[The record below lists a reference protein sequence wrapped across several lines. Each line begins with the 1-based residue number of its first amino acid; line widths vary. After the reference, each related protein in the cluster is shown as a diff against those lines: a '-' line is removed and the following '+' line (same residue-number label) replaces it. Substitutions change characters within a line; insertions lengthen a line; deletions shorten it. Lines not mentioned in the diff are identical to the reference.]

1 MNECKA
7 GDYLYCEGEEEI
19 VFLCSKDWKPDPSR
33 KFNRL
38 TVIQTETGDTFQ
50 YSDSDI
56 GNLRFRIFPE
66 SKKKELEKR
75 RTESLANKIEGD
87 EDILEKVKE
96 SLQTIYPNNWDLD
109 ISTLNSRAPYT
120 LVIKFPEITITNGRR
135 ESHVIKDLYVRWKF
149 GIGFRIKKSLEGIRG
164 TLSYLEYKSGYSHS
178 HLPSRNAQDWNAFCL
193 GSGGFADLNQEWCV
207 EDKKFIQEEFEL
219 LLYQLGAYVKWESLG
234 GGPYIRISGIS
245 VRGNSM
251 HVRDED
257 IKRSLK
263 RIINSISCFPLKYN
277 SLSNRFDVNFLDL
290 EKEISEVTNK
300 NNIPVMRVKKT
311 GAGDYL
317 YGDITEE
324 TIRDWIST
332 GNDNLSGCSI
342 SFKGEDIPI
351 RILEFKKSKNSTY
364 TRTVVHPNI
373 IERLRQKLITRTN
386 NYFIKTY
393 GK

>member
-7 GDYLYCEGEEEI
+7 GDYLYYEGDKEL
-19 VFLCSKDWKPDPSR
+19 VFLCSADWRPNSSR

-38 TVIQTETGDTFQ
+38 TVIQVETGNTFQ
-50 YSDSDI
+50 YSDSEVD
-56 GNLRFRIFPE
+56 NLSFRIFPK
-66 SKKKELEKR
+66 SKNKELEKR
-75 RTESLANKIEGD
+75 RKESLANKIEGD

-120 LVIKFPEITITNGRR
+120 LVIRFPEITITNGKR

-149 GIGFRIKKSLEGIRG
+149 GIGFRIKNSLEGVRG

-178 HLPSRNAQDWNAFCL
+178 HLPSRNMENWSSFCL
-193 GSGGFADLNQEWCV
+193 GTGDFADLNQEWRV

-234 GGPYIRISGIS
+234 GGPYIRIRGIS
-245 VRGNSM
+245 VKGNSM

-257 IKRSLK
+257 IKRSIK
-263 RIINSISCFPLKYN
+263 RIINNISYFPLKYS

-317 YGDITEE
+317 YGDITED

-332 GNDNLSGCSI
+332 GNDDLSGCSI

-351 RILEFKKSKNSTY
+351 RITEFKKSKGPAY

-373 IERLRQKLITRTN
+373 IERLRKKLITRTN